1 MKPNE
6 TVYAGDAQFV
16 GWSDSH
22 TGGPII
28 KLRLPSSDDLDKF
41 RALTIGKGAQA
52 GHLFSVAIVEHDGA
66 GNMAPP
72 PEPTKASPGT
82 KPKGPN
88 GPLCIEAIDLCRMPN
103 FQRWVAQ
110 QIGDEASDANAKE
123 YIIQVCGLKKS
134 RKEIDQ
140 SEEAKLAFINF
151 VRVPFLHWEQDLR
164 DEKTGAM
171 RVVEEDG
178 DPFAGP

>member
-41 RALTIGKGAQA
+41 RALTVGKGAQA

-66 GNMAPP
+66 GNITPP
-72 PEPTKASPGT
+72 PEPTKASDPT
-82 KPKGPN
+82 PVRKGGYT
-88 GPLCIEAIDLCRMPN
+88 GPYCREAIDYCRNVM
-103 FQRWVAQ
+103 FQRYVSQA
-110 QIGDEASDANAKE
+110 IECDATEAAAREFILSACE
-123 YIIQVCGLKKS
+123 VSS
-134 RKEIDQ
+134 RKDIDT
-140 SEEAKLAFINF
+140 SPEAQALFVQL
-151 VRVPFLHWEQDLR
+151 VRVPFMHWRQDL
-164 DEKTGAM
+164 
-171 RVVEEDG
+171 
-178 DPFAGP
+178 AGEQETEP